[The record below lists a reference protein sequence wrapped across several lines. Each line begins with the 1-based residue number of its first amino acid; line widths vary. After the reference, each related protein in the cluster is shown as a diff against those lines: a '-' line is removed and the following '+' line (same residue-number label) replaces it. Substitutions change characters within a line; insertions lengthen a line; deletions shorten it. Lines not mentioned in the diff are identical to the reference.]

1 MKDKDLRQ
9 EQVKLLRFEK
19 AIENACRDVAAGK
32 PLNKAPVLASLAAVT
47 ASAAA
52 VAAKLG
58 EDAPLALAAQAHA
71 AAAAPAEGAEWLI
84 NLADAATKSH
94 TLLEALAEKGAF
106 ALLQVGG
113 GTPKLQPSER
123 VASLL
128 TSGLF

>member
-1 MKDKDLRQ
+1 MKEKDLRP

-19 AIENACRDVAAGK
+19 AIETACREFAAGK
-32 PLNKAPVLASLAAVT
+32 PLDKAPVLASLAAVT

-58 EDAPLALAAQAHA
+58 EDAPLVLAAEVEA
-71 AAAAPAEGAEWLI
+71 AAAAQADGAQWLI

-94 TLLEALAEKGAF
+94 TLLEALAHNGAF
-106 ALLQVGG
+106 AILKAGG
-113 GTPKLQPSER
+113 GTPKIEPSER